1 MKKIPGDIN
10 ASQLI
15 KLLNRKYKYEV
26 TRQAGSH
33 IRISTTLNGE
43 HHVTIP
49 NHNSIRLGTLSSI
62 INDIAYHFHK
72 TKEQIVDELF

>member
-1 MKKIPGDIN
+1 MKKIPRDIN

-15 KLLNRKYKYEV
+15 KPLNRKYNYVV

-33 IRISTTLNGE
+33 IRITTTLNGE

-49 NHNSIRLGTLSSI
+49 NHNPIRLGTLSSI
-62 INDIAYHFHK
+62 IHDIAYHFDK
-72 TKEQIVDELF
+72 TKEQVVEELF